1 MSSKFIKNQHQEES
15 IQVYCNRLAKKNN
28 SVLYMLEEYLSK
40 KMLEDKKL
48 AEIRDVILTVSAEIT
63 KIPSRFGCG
72 DDNE

>member
-1 MSSKFIKNQHQEES
+1 MSSEFIKNPHQEES

>member
-1 MSSKFIKNQHQEES
+1 MSSEFIKNPHQKES

>member
-1 MSSKFIKNQHQEES
+1 MSSKFIKNPHQKES

>member
-1 MSSKFIKNQHQEES
+1 MSSEFIKNPYQKES